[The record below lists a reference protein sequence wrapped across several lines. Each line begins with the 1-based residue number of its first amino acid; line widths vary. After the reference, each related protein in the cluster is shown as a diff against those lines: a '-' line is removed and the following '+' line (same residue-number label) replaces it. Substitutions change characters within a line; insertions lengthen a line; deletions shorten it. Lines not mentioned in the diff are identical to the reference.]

1 MEKVRIG
8 NDIEVKYT
16 VLSDGQPES
25 FVGATNIVVEVKN
38 EAYGKIIPSTFS
50 IVDNVVNVVLDAKDC
65 VLCGKHRVTLS
76 YNRGN
81 DITIDALA
89 FELVQFTSLTGG
101 TEIVG
106 VEIVTV
112 NISGDIGIAIPDNN
126 KIDLDGL
133 NSNIDKLHFKPDTLV
148 ALAEIGDVRYSRK
161 KNIRG

>member
-8 NDIEVKYT
+8 NDIQVKYT
-16 VLSDGQPES
+16 VLRDGLPES
-25 FVGATNIVVEVKN
+25 FAGATNIAVEVRN

-112 NISGDIGIAIPDNN
+112 NIKRGYWN
-126 KIDLDGL
+126 
-133 NSNIDKLHFKPDTLV
+133 
-148 ALAEIGDVRYSRK
+148 RYTRQQQDRFGRVK
-161 KNIRG
+161 QQH

>member
-16 VLSDGQPES
+16 VLRDGQPET
-25 FVGATNIVVEVKN
+25 FVGATDITVNVKN

-50 IVDNVVNVVLDAKDC
+50 IVGNIVNIVLDAADC
-65 VLCGKHRVTLS
+65 VLCGKHRVILS
-76 YNRGN
+76 YKRGN
-81 DITIDALA
+81 DITIDSPA

-106 VEIVTV
+106 VELVTV

-126 KIDLDGL
+126 KIDLNGL
-133 NSNIDKLHFKPDTLV
+133 NSDIQRLQFDTVNPV
-148 ALAEIGDVRYSRK
+148 AGAQAGQVY
-161 KNIRG
+161 

>member
-8 NDIEVKYT
+8 NDIQVKYT
-16 VLSDGQPES
+16 VLRDGQPES
-25 FVGATNIVVEVKN
+25 FVGATNIAVNVKN

-50 IVDNVVNVVLDAKDC
+50 IVGNIVNIMLDAADC
-65 VLCGKHRVTLS
+65 VLCGKHRVTLQ

-89 FELVQFTSLTGG
+89 FELVQFTSQTGG

-133 NSNIDKLHFKPDTLV
+133 NSNIVISYK
-148 ALAEIGDVRYSRK
+148 R
-161 KNIRG
+161 